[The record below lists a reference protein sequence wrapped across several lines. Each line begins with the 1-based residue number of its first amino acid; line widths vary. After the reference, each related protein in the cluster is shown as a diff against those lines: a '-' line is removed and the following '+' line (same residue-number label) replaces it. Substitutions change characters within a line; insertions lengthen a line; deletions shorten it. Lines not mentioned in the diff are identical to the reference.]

1 MDLFENLSDN
11 QIEAVKT
18 IDEDLEIIAC
28 AGAGKTGVV
37 TRRIINILKLNP
49 DILPE
54 NIVAFTFTEKAAE
67 ELKSRVYKYGEAVL
81 GNTKGFANMYIGTI
95 HGFCLKMLQEYIV
108 QFQKFTVLDEIKT
121 KLYIEK
127 NYNFCGMPDLGLKIY
142 TETNL
147 FLSVMSTLNENWFER
162 DKWDKKTRTAVDKYK
177 DTFYRKSYF
186 DYSLI
191 MQEMLNQLEN
201 NKDFADNILSK
212 IKYLTVDEYQDTNP
226 IQERLIHFIKQGG
239 CNLCI
244 VGDDDQT
251 IYHFL

>member
-37 TRRIINILKLNP
+37 TRRIINILKSNP

-142 TETNL
+142 TDTNL
-147 FLSVMSTLNENWFER
+147 FLSVISTLNENWFER
-162 DKWDKKTRTAVDKYK
+162 DKWDEKTRTAVGKYK
-177 DTFYRKSYF
+177 DTFF
-186 DYSLI
+186 
-191 MQEMLNQLEN
+191 
-201 NKDFADNILSK
+201 F
-212 IKYLTVDEYQDTNP
+212 V
-226 IQERLIHFIKQGG
+226 F
-239 CNLCI
+239 
-244 VGDDDQT
+244 
-251 IYHFL
+251 

>member
-1 MDLFENLSDN
+1 MDLFENLFDN

-28 AGAGKTGVV
+28 AGAGKIGVV
-37 TRRIINILKLNP
+37 TRRIINILKSNP
-49 DILPE
+49 DILPK

-95 HGFCLKMLQEYIV
+95 HGFCLKMLQEYIA

-162 DKWDKKTRTAVDKYK
+162 DKRNASKLFLDKPKTLLAFLLVIKEHLM
-177 DTFYRKSYF
+177 FYVLFLLYV
-186 DYSLI
+186 
-191 MQEMLNQLEN
+191 
-201 NKDFADNILSK
+201 ALSVL
-212 IKYLTVDEYQDTNP
+212 YTLLST
-226 IQERLIHFIKQGG
+226 
-239 CNLCI
+239 
-244 VGDDDQT
+244 
-251 IYHFL
+251 